1 MLSRIHTNRIL
12 GLAFLVFLLL
22 MVVGCGPKTDE
33 PSSEESTPSKY
44 DAGKGSTYVTCLNG
58 VEYWVKYHGHGTSV
72 SPKFSPGK
80 AIPDVCTE

>member
-33 PSSEESTPSKY
+33 HTTPPSKY
-44 DAGKGSTYVTCLNG
+44 EEGKGTTSVTCLNG
-58 VEYWVKYHGHGTSV
+58 VEYWLKYHGHGTSV

-80 AIPDVCTE
+80 AIPDECTE